1 MKAVLLCVATE
12 KGYEVLQVA
21 SGFADE
27 LRVHVCTFDESL
39 VARSF
44 TDSIRSLADEL
55 GFPQVRWNDFRRDS
69 VGYLQ
74 SHDIDGLLCIG
85 WRFLIP
91 AAAVTELRGN
101 AIAAHDSLLPHLR
114 GFAPLP
120 TALIVGDPQVGV
132 TFLRIGNRADD
143 GDILWQD
150 AIDVRPNDTIGDLIR
165 RTVPVYRA
173 GAERFLRGDIP
184 VGRPQDESQATYSIW
199 RDELDYWID
208 WREDADRIE
217 RSIRA
222 LGDPYLGARAKLH
235 NSTIVL
241 HDAEVVADVPF
252 AIRQPGKVWSLDDH
266 GCPTV
271 VCGRGM
277 LKVLAASCDGQSVL
291 PLNSIRVRFRGAT
304 S

>member
-12 KGYEVLQVA
+12 KGYEVLQA
-21 SGFADE
+21 AGAYADR
-27 LRVHVCTFDESL
+27 LRIHVCTFDESL

-44 TDSIRSLADEL
+44 TDAIRNLAAEH
-55 GFPQVRWNDFRRDS
+55 GFPLVRWTEFRRDA

-74 SHDIDGLLCIG
+74 EHGIDGLLCIG

-91 AAAVTELRGN
+91 AAAVAHLQGN

-120 TALIVGDPQVGV
+120 TALIIGDPHVGV
-132 TFLRIGNRADD
+132 TFLRIGKRADD
-143 GDILWQD
+143 GDIVWQD
-150 AIDVRPNDTIGDLIR
+150 AIDVRPADTIGELIH
-165 RTVPVYRA
+165 RTVPLYRA

-184 VGRPQDESQATYSIW
+184 IGIPQDESRATYSIW

-208 WREDADRIE
+208 WQTDAAWIE

-222 LGDPYLGARAKLH
+222 LGDPYLGVRTRLH
-235 NSTIVL
+235 NSTVVL
-241 HDAEVVADVPF
+241 HRAEVVADTTF

-277 LKVLAASCDGQSVL
+277 LKILAATCDGQSVL
-291 PLNSIRVRFRGAT
+291 PLSSLRVRFSGGP